1 MSRARRAPAPRR
13 RTRRGTGVA
22 TLPATLPAALLATL
36 LAALLTACSPA
47 AAGQHPATEPAGPPP
62 TASPEPDLPP
72 LDARSTAADLQARLT
87 PSHGTTT
94 LPLGPEVTVEDL
106 GGSTRT
112 TITGEVPGGVLAL
125 VAAPAGATIEV
136 LSDGSAVVRDGAG
149 TVVAGLAAPT
159 PAPGAGG
166 VVESSSD
173 AVRLEQVAPDLVRVV
188 GPSRGGAQLW
198 AADSPLVGTTWTE
211 QEGGRSLAVAP
222 SDWSR
227 VAGQAAA
234 DLVWAHLA
242 LVGEE
247 ATSSSMH
254 DQLLCHMIGAPDKET
269 WNLEP
274 WRPDVGFLGVLAAA
288 CNPA

>member
-1 MSRARRAPAPRR
+1 MSRPGRAPTARHPR
-13 RTRRGTGVA
+13 
-22 TLPATLPAALLATL
+22 ATL
-36 LAALLTACSPA
+36 LAALLTTALAACSPA
-47 AAGQHPATEPAGPPP
+47 AAGPPPATDRAVPPSTESPA
-62 TASPEPDLPP
+62 PDLPP

-87 PSHGTTT
+87 PLSGTAT
-94 LPLGPEVTVEDL
+94 LPLGSAVTVEDL

-112 TITGEVPGGVLAL
+112 TITGDVPDGVLAL
-125 VAAPAGATIEV
+125 VAAPAGGTIEV
-136 LSDGSAVVRDGAG
+136 LEDGSAVVRDAAG

-159 PAPGAGG
+159 PAPSPDG
-166 VVESSSD
+166 VVEPASD
-173 AVRLEQVAPDLVRVV
+173 AVRLEQAAPDLVRVV
-188 GPSRGGAQLW
+188 GPPRGGAQLW
-198 AADSPLVGTTWTE
+198 ASDSPVVTTTWTE

-274 WRPDVGFLGVLAAA
+274 WRPDVGFIGVLAAA
-288 CNPA
+288 CNPV